1 MKTGKEKTKLS
12 LFETTIPSISCGYL
26 SMYLQVFRK
35 FRKVH
40 TEPITVATS
49 REKEGNG
56 AAVGGQK
63 GLELHLQCFSF

>member
-1 MKTGKEKTKLS
+1 MKTGKEKTKLP
-12 LFETTIPSISCGYL
+12 LFEITIPSISCGYL

-49 REKEGNG
+49 GEKEGNG
-56 AAVGGQK
+56 MAVGGQK
-63 GLELHLQCFSF
+63 GLELHLQCSSF

>member
-12 LFETTIPSISCGYL
+12 LLETTITPNSCGCL

-40 TEPITVATS
+40 TEPFTVVTS
-49 REKEGNG
+49 WEKEGNET
-56 AAVGGQK
+56 AVGDRK
-63 GLELHLQCFSF
+63 ELELHLQCS